1 MSSMLSKLKQVK
13 DSLTSSSAHQVIIY
27 GGNEIGFQLAEQMT
41 KLDRDVVIIDEN
53 DRTLKQIQEKIDVMG
68 LSGSGV
74 DIDTLLQAGI
84 KNTELVLAVSN
95 NDEKN
100 ILTSIY
106 SKRLGVEQI
115 VTKIKDY
122 DYLTTNNSLL
132 NDDLGI
138 DLIVNPCQIVV
149 EQLKDLIKPTMKT
162 GIESFVSGKVQLS
175 EVKISHRSPLAFN
188 QISKVELPNEALIIC
203 ILRRNR
209 LFIPHG
215 EHKIYPGD
223 TIYILGKKGFRTKLG
238 QLLSKSQSKKEK
250 IVLAGGSEINY
261 KLATIFKQK
270 QAILTL
276 IEEKKSR
283 CEEIAEEISEI
294 LILNGKLTNVDL
306 LKEEGIDQ
314 ADVFVAAG
322 EDDEEN
328 LLAGLVAKEL
338 GSKKVVTIVNSLEYS
353 YFGDIVKV
361 DTILSPQILVL
372 ERILEFLHQGQ
383 VNTESILNGQMRL
396 VELEV
401 PKKIAKKRIKV
412 KDLHK
417 SSDLIIGVVTRKKEV
432 MIPDGELELKSGDQL
447 LIFTL
452 VAKSNLKQELFA
464 NY

>member
-1 MSSMLSKLKQVK
+1 
-13 DSLTSSSAHQVIIY
+13 
-27 GGNEIGFQLAEQMT
+27 
-41 KLDRDVVIIDEN
+41 VIIDEN